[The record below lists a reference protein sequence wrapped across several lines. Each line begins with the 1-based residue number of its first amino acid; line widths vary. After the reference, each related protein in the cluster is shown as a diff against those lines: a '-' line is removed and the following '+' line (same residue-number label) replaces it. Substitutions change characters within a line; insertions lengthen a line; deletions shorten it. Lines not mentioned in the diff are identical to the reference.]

1 MKELCYTL
9 RSDGSS
15 DRALIPILD
24 WLLRNHLS
32 SDCAIQNQWADL
44 RGIPRS
50 KVNTLFE
57 EIKLSVELY
66 PCDLLFIHRDAEK
79 EPREARIEEIGA
91 VISQLTSVID
101 VPTICVVPV
110 RMTEAWLLFDEIA
123 LRKAASNPNGKIA
136 LQFPRLKQIECEP
149 DPKKI
154 LHNLLRQASDLSSG
168 RLRKFSVHER
178 VHRVAE
184 LIDDFSALRILP
196 AFTNLEAEIEDVI
209 ARKGWR

>member
-1 MKELCYTL
+1 MKELRYTL

-32 SDCAIQNQWADL
+32 DCAIQNQWADL

-50 KVNTLFE
+50 KVNTLLE

-79 EPREARIEEIGA
+79 EPREARIEEICA

-101 VPTICVVPV
+101 VPTVCVVPV

-123 LRKAASNPNGKIA
+123 LRKAASNPNGKIE
-136 LQFPRLKQIECEP
+136 LQLPRLKKIEYEP

-154 LHNLLRQASDLSSG
+154 LHNLLRQASDLSPG

-184 LIDDFSALRILP
+184 LIDDFSALRVLP
-196 AFTNLEAEIEDVI
+196 AFTTLEAEIEAVLD
-209 ARKGWR
+209 RQGWR